1 MQGACG
7 RPKVDLCDFLA
18 FWRGPTLTQNWKEE
32 GSKDY
37 NFLRWVIVN
46 EKKTTYALCKKAV
59 QCHLADSQGISVWFS
74 SPRFLSA
81 SSSSIIW
88 FSLHCSS
95 ITPVIPLLPGSYTDK
110 HKHRRAYKTFEEG
123 RIINL
128 IIGLVKH
135 RSLTLVLQL
144 YVAAKFIYL

>member
-1 MQGACG
+1 MHSAK
-7 RPKVDLCDFLA
+7 RWFNVI
-18 FWRGPTLTQNWKEE
+18 WRILR
-32 GSKDY
+32 GSASGSHHQD
-37 NFLRWVIVN
+37 
-46 EKKTTYALCKKAV
+46 
-59 QCHLADSQGISVWFS
+59 S
-74 SPRFLSA
+74 SPPLLHPSFDSPF
-81 SSSSIIW
+81 I
-88 FSLHCSS
+88 HCSS

-128 IIGLVKH
+128 IIGLAKQ